1 MSVASAN
8 PIKSQETKLTIA
20 ISRRLAVLSAA
31 LLLAA
36 CGGGGSEEPAVSGE
50 VRAQDARVFTVA
62 PWTTAT
68 YADFQAAPDGKPSFT
83 ALSGHETSSRW
94 AGDLNGSAYRV
105 EVPANWNGELVM
117 YAHGYRG
124 TGAAVT
130 TGNPSIR
137 RYLLEKGYAWAA
149 ASYSKNYYDVRV
161 GIEDTNALA
170 LAFNTIA
177 AANGRTLAAPSKT
190 FITGHSMGGHIAAAA
205 IEAETQSHAKN
216 KVRYAGAAPMCGVT
230 GDEELFDTFAAMQ
243 MSAQAVAGVPN
254 SPLSGWASVAAQV
267 NGALWA
273 SFPSTAS
280 PTAVPTP
287 TPLGESY
294 TSIVK
299 NLTGGERPLFMLG
312 LQRGGSFPS
321 SYGTFGGDGTVNGI
335 LGKVGVDTTR
345 YTYTVDGNAALSTTI
360 NASAQKITR
369 DPTANARRAD
379 GLRWIPRVNG
389 DFSVPV
395 VAIHTLGDMF
405 VPFHMMQIYR
415 QRAESKG
422 NGNRLVTRAIR
433 GISHCDFSVAEQAEA
448 FDAMVQ
454 WEKGGAKPA
463 GDDILTK
470 ATVAAPTFG
479 CTFTR
484 PVVAGTDSATT
495 TALRGLIAQTGNT
508 CP

>member
-1 MSVASAN
+1 M
-8 PIKSQETKLTIA
+8 IA
-20 ISRRLAVLSAA
+20 ISRRLAALSAT
-31 LLLAA
+31 LLLAG
-36 CGGGGSEEPAVSGE
+36 CGGGGGDAPPPAVAE
-50 VRAQDARVFTVA
+50 TRAQDTRTFAVA
-62 PWTTAT
+62 PWTTTSA
-68 YADFQAAPDGKPSFT
+68 YADYQAGADGKPSFT
-83 ALSGHETSSRW
+83 ALTGFETSSRW
-94 AGDLNGSAYRV
+94 AGELSGSAYRI

-130 TGNPSIR
+130 VSNPSIR

-149 ASYSKNYYDVRV
+149 SSYSKNYYDVRA

-170 LAFNTIA
+170 LAFNAIA
-177 AANGRTLAAPSKT
+177 SGNGRTLATPSKI

-205 IEAETQSHAKN
+205 VEAETQSQAKN

-254 SPLSGWASVAAQV
+254 SPLSAWASVANQV
-267 NGALWA
+267 NGALWS
-273 SFPSTAS
+273 SFPLTAS

-287 TPLGESY
+287 TELGANY
-294 TSIVK
+294 VSIVK

-345 YTYTVDGNAALSTTI
+345 YTYTVDGNTTLTASI
-360 NASAQKITR
+360 NASAQKIVR
-369 DPTANARRAD
+369 DPTANAVRAD
-379 GLRWIPRVNG
+379 GLRWIPKVNG
-389 DFSVPV
+389 EFSVPV

-415 QRAESKG
+415 QRAEAKG
-422 NGNRLVTRAIR
+422 NGNRLVTRAMR

-448 FDAMVQ
+448 FDALAQ

-463 GDDILTK
+463 GDDVLTK

-495 TALRGLIAQTGNT
+495 TALRGLIALSGAA